1 MYIHFALIS
10 SSFQEGNSGL
20 IGFMDLWI
28 ISVGISSAGV

>member
-1 MYIHFALIS
+1 MYYTVCGFP
-10 SSFQEGNSGL
+10 QEENSGL